1 MTVHQYP
8 ASIAQFAGNRPALH
22 EPACFQKEIEAHVVR
37 EVIVRSFMNRCVAE
51 GSAEENICLLLS
63 VSSVDFDFYDIIIM
77 V

>member
-1 MTVHQYP
+1 
-8 ASIAQFAGNRPALH
+8 
-22 EPACFQKEIEAHVVR
+22 
-37 EVIVRSFMNRCVAE
+37 MNRCVAE